1 MIRYY
6 AKQQGTLVELPDYAV
21 HCWINIEPPF
31 SHDEL
36 EDLST
41 SLNIPLDF
49 FTDPLDIDER
59 SRYEKEGPARLI
71 VMNSPI
77 LNETDRESESIYI
90 TIPIGIIFSP
100 ESVITICAHEN
111 PVLELFLED
120 KIKNFNPANIQHFIL
135 QILEQNVYRFI
146 SCLKKLNLKRN
157 LLEQELYDSS
167 RNSELW
173 QMLRIEKSLVYFVNS
188 LKANELLKVKMKR
201 IDFLGLGLN
210 EELEEIYE
218 DLMIDN
224 SQALEMANIYTV
236 ITGSTME
243 AFASIISNNMNVD
256 IQRLTFVTIML
267 MVPTIITGFYG
278 MNVKLP
284 FENYKYASF
293 FIIIFS
299 VLVGAGLIYFLRQ
312 KRFRS
317 S

>member
-6 AKQQGTLVELPDYAV
+6 AKQQGELVELPDYAV

-41 SLNIPLDF
+41 RLNIPLDF

-59 SRYEKEGPARLI
+59 SRYEKEGPVRLI
-71 VMNSPI
+71 VMNSPV

-100 ESVITICAHEN
+100 ECVITICAHEN

-120 KIKNFNPANIQHFIL
+120 KIKNFNPANIQQFIL

-267 MVPTIITGFYG
+267 MVPSIITGFYG
-278 MNVKLP
+278 MNVTLP
-284 FENYKYASF
+284 FSDYKYASL
-293 FIIIFS
+293 FIILFS
-299 VLVGAGLIYFLRQ
+299 VMVGAGLIYFLRQ
-312 KRFRS
+312 RRFRP
-317 S
+317 

>member
-6 AKQQGTLVELPDYAV
+6 TKQHGELIELADYAV

-36 EDLST
+36 EDLSIR
-41 SLNIPLDF
+41 LGVPIDF

-59 SRYEKEGPARLI
+59 SRYEREGQIRLI

-77 LNETDRESESIYI
+77 LNETDKENESIYI
-90 TIPIGIIFSP
+90 TVPIGIIFSP
-100 ESVITICAHEN
+100 ESVITICSHEN

-120 KIKNFNPANIQHFIL
+120 KVKNFDPSDIQHFIL
-135 QILEQNVYRFI
+135 QVMEQNVYRFI

-157 LLEQELYDSS
+157 LVEQELYDSS
-167 RNSELW
+167 RNTELW

-188 LKANELLKVKMKR
+188 LKANELLKIKMKR
-201 IDFLGLGLN
+201 TDFLGLGQN

-218 DLMIDN
+218 DLIIDN
-224 SQALEMANIYTV
+224 SQALEMANVYTN

-243 AFASIISNNMNVD
+243 AFASIISNNMNLD
-256 IQRLTFVTIML
+256 IRRLTFITIML
-267 MVPTIITGFYG
+267 MVPTIITGFFG

-284 FENYKYASF
+284 FTSHNLTAVAILIISF
-293 FIIIFS
+293 FIGY
-299 VLVGAGLIYFLRQ
+299 LLIAYLRR
-312 KRFRS
+312 KHPF
-317 S
+317 

>member
-6 AKQQGTLVELPDYAV
+6 AKQQGALVELPDYAV

-41 SLNIPLDF
+41 RLNIPLDF

-59 SRYEKEGPARLI
+59 SRYEKEGPVRLI
-71 VMNSPI
+71 VMNSPV

-100 ESVITICAHEN
+100 ECVITICAHEN

-120 KIKNFNPANIQHFIL
+120 KIKNFNPANIQQFIL

-267 MVPTIITGFYG
+267 MVPSIITGFYG
-278 MNVKLP
+278 MNVTLP
-284 FENYKYASF
+284 FSEYKYASL
-293 FIIIFS
+293 FIILFS
-299 VLVGAGLIYFLRQ
+299 VMVGAALIYFLHQR
-312 KRFRS
+312 RFRP
-317 S
+317 

>member
-6 AKQQGTLVELPDYAV
+6 TKQHGELIELTDYAV

-31 SHDEL
+31 SHEEL
-36 EDLST
+36 EDLS
-41 SLNIPLDF
+41 SKFNIPLDF

-59 SRYEKEGPARLI
+59 SRYEKDGPIRLI

-77 LNETDRESESIYI
+77 LNETDKENESIYV
-90 TIPIGIIFSP
+90 TVPIGIIFSP
-100 ESVITICAHEN
+100 ETVITICSHEN
-111 PVLELFLED
+111 PVLELFLEN
-120 KIKNFNPANIQHFIL
+120 KIKHFDPANMQHFIL

-218 DLMIDN
+218 DLIIDN
-224 SQALEMANIYTV
+224 SQALEMSNVYTV

-267 MVPTIITGFYG
+267 MVPTIITGFFG
-278 MNVKLP
+278 MNIPLP
-284 FENYKYASF
+284 FSHNEYGAV
-293 FIIIFS
+293 FILIFS
-299 VLVGAGLIYFLRQ
+299 FIVGFGLILFLNKKKHR
-312 KRFRS
+312 
-317 S
+317 

>member
-1 MIRYY
+1 
-6 AKQQGTLVELPDYAV
+6 
-21 HCWINIEPPF
+21 

-41 SLNIPLDF
+41 RLNIPLDF

>member
-6 AKQQGTLVELPDYAV
+6 SKQQGALIELPDYAV

-36 EDLST
+36 EELSDR
-41 SLNIPLDF
+41 LNIPLDF

-59 SRYEKEGPARLI
+59 SRYEKEGPVRLI

-77 LNETDRESESIYI
+77 LNETDKENESIYI

-188 LKANELLKVKMKR
+188 LKANELLKIKMKR

-218 DLMIDN
+218 DLVIDN
-224 SQALEMANIYTV
+224 SQALEMANIYAV

-278 MNVKLP
+278 MNVDLP
-284 FENYKYASF
+284 FAENKFTALYIIVFS
-293 FIIIFS
+293 III
-299 VLVGAGLIYFLRQ
+299 GYGLIYFLNR
-312 KRFRS
+312 KKLR
-317 S
+317 

>member
-1 MIRYY
+1 M
-6 AKQQGTLVELPDYAV
+6 
-21 HCWINIEPPF
+21 
-31 SHDEL
+31 
-36 EDLST
+36 
-41 SLNIPLDF
+41 
-49 FTDPLDIDER
+49 
-59 SRYEKEGPARLI
+59 
-71 VMNSPI
+71 
-77 LNETDRESESIYI
+77 
-90 TIPIGIIFSP
+90 
-100 ESVITICAHEN
+100 
-111 PVLELFLED
+111 ED